1 MLTGL
6 LCMFVGTAWAGG
18 DSLKNDWSGEYGSP
32 GNLTIT
38 VAPLRLAG
46 QEFIGRGFGPTGPMA
61 TGMPTLDM
69 TVEFRAGGTRSL
81 ALTAATSL
89 SRATDIVEDLP
100 IPGIPDEIGGE
111 PGGGGIEP
119 GTNQPGTQQDPRA
132 GQQEPDTGQ
141 QPDTRQQPGTGGR
154 GNQGGRAPVEVGLQ
168 MRDYIVGS
176 FDNGLFVGG
185 QVGLVNPDFRNFRA
199 DQTRFGPLAGVKL
212 TVSIFTIEARG
223 GADVGLGR
231 EGFSLTPRVDL
242 ATGVTF

>member
-6 LCMFVGTAWAGG
+6 LCMFLGTAWAGG
-18 DSLKNDWSGEYGSP
+18 DPLKNDWSGEYDSP

-46 QEFIGRGFGPTGPMA
+46 QEFMGRGFGPTGPMA

-69 TVEFRAGGTRSL
+69 TVEFRAGGTRSF

-111 PGGGGIEP
+111 PGAGGIEP
-119 GTNQPGTQQDPRA
+119 GTGQPGTGQPGTQQDPGA
-132 GQQEPDTGQ
+132 GQQ
-141 QPDTRQQPGTGGR
+141 QPDTRQQPGRGGR
-154 GNQGGRAPVEVGLQ
+154 GYQGATAPVEVGLQ
-168 MRDYIVGS
+168 VRDYIIGG

-185 QVGLVNPDFRNFRA
+185 QVGLTNPDFRNFRA
-199 DQTRFGPLAGVKL
+199 DRTRFGPLAGLKL

-223 GADVGLGR
+223 GADVGLGPA
-231 EGFSLTPRVDL
+231 GFSLMPRVDF